1 MYEIVIKLSD
11 EEYEALQRAS
21 YYSFDKYTAY
31 IAMKSGIVL
40 PKGHGRMIDTDV
52 LENKMLHSF
61 VLPTNYGDRRG
72 YRTRENEC
80 FTDIVNTPTII
91 EADEET
97 DSDEY

>member
-31 IAMKSGIVL
+31 IAMKSGIAL
-40 PKGHGRMIDTDV
+40 PKGHGRMIDADKLEEKVEKHRNMLKISEYDKELV
-52 LENKMLHSF
+52 LHYTNIEMA
-61 VLPTNYGDRRG
+61 PT
-72 YRTRENEC
+72 T
-80 FTDIVNTPTII
+80 I

>member
-1 MYEIVIKLSD
+1 MREIVIKLSD

-40 PKGHGRMIDTDV
+40 PKGHGDLIDRSKLKQDIYDDD
-52 LENKMLHSF
+52 SWQ
-61 VLPTNYGDRRG
+61 YSGDSPYEG
-72 YRTRENEC
+72 YKLKQIKNAP
-80 FTDIVNTPTII
+80 IVI
-91 EADEET
+91 EADEEM

>member
-40 PKGHGRMIDTDV
+40 PKGHGRMIDADKLEEKVEKHRNMLKISEYDKELV
-52 LENKMLHSF
+52 LH
-61 VLPTNYGDRRG
+61 Y
-72 YRTRENEC
+72 
-80 FTDIVNTPTII
+80 TDIEMAPTTI